1 MGPRL
6 SFHTVVEKENISYIC
21 IYIYIY
27 IYIILF
33 ALNLIVYFRTLESV
47 DLFIAAIRGH
57 SLKLRY
63 VEIVLIGKI
72 VMVYDIVYL
81 VGFAS

>member
-1 MGPRL
+1 M
-6 SFHTVVEKENISYIC
+6 
-21 IYIYIY
+21 
-27 IYIILF
+27 
-33 ALNLIVYFRTLESV
+33 YFRTLESV

-72 VMVYDIVYL
+72 VMMYDIVYL